1 MRASTTSTASN
12 FRCTRADRSARRR
25 IANDCP
31 RLVRRSSR
39 AATDSSNAAAWSVHA
54 ISSMTLRRAIS
65 PSIGRTMNHATAPS
79 TGKRTH
85 AGHQVRPAT
94 THIGSTPTTV
104 RPAPQS

>member
-1 MRASTTSTASN
+1 
-12 FRCTRADRSARRR
+12 
-25 IANDCP
+25 
-31 RLVRRSSR
+31 
-39 AATDSSNAAAWSVHA
+39 
-54 ISSMTLRRAIS
+54 MTLRRAIS

-79 TGKRTH
+79 TGKRAH